1 MIEFTPNVSHNA
13 GEGVACFSP
22 EFLLREIHFE

>member
-1 MIEFTPNVSHNA
+1 MIEFTPNVLHNA

-22 EFLLREIHFE
+22 EVLPSEIDFE